1 MSTKKEIRV
10 GLVGYG
16 FMGRTHS
23 NAYKRVGDFFPEL
36 TYRPVLKAVCGRNE
50 ERVKEFAEQWGYESI
65 ETDWK
70 ALIARDDIDA
80 IDICTPNNMHAEVAI
95 AAAKAGKMVLCEKP
109 LALSAIE
116 AKKLIAARDR
126 TGVQIEEAFMVRTH
140 PQWIKVK
147 QLVESGSLGE
157 VRAIQGFFSYY
168 NRDPE
173 NVRNVP
179 EWGGGGI
186 MDIGCYPIVTSRFVL
201 GREPERVFAVLEN
214 DPEFRVDRLAS
225 GILDYGDI
233 QSSFACSTQLVAHQR
248 MLFLGTEKKVEVEI
262 PFNAPPDRPC
272 RLFVSSGDLFGEDV
286 ETIELPICNQYTI
299 QGELFSA
306 CVRGERTPPMTLEDS
321 VRNMAGIDAL
331 FRSAE
336 SGRWESPSA
345 GV

>member
-1 MSTKKEIRV
+1 MKQKVKWGVLGAARIAVEKVIPAMQN
-10 GLVGYG
+10 G
-16 FMGRTHS
+16 
-23 NAYKRVGDFFPEL
+23 EL
-36 TYRPVLKAVCGRNE
+36 AEVCAIASRDLHKAEGAAR
-50 ERVKEFAEQWGYESI
+50 KLGI
-65 ETDWK
+65 EK
-70 ALIARDDIDA
+70 ALGSYEQLLEDPEIEAVYNPL
-80 IDICTPNNMHAEVAI
+80 PNHLHVLWSIRAAE
-95 AAAKAGKMVLCEKP
+95 AGKHVLCEKP

-321 VRNMAGIDAL
+321 VRNMAVIDAL

-336 SGRWESPSA
+336 SGRWESPGA

>member
-1 MSTKKEIRV
+1 MKQKVKWGVLGAAKIAVEKVIPAMQN
-10 GLVGYG
+10 G
-16 FMGRTHS
+16 
-23 NAYKRVGDFFPEL
+23 EL
-36 TYRPVLKAVCGRNE
+36 AEVCGIASRDLH
-50 ERVKEFAEQWGYESI
+50 KAEGAARKLGI
-65 ETDWK
+65 EK
-70 ALIARDDIDA
+70 ALGSYEQLLEDPEIEAVYNPL
-80 IDICTPNNMHAEVAI
+80 PNHLHVLWSIRAAE
-95 AAAKAGKMVLCEKP
+95 AGKHVLCEKP

-321 VRNMAGIDAL
+321 VRNMAVIDAL

-336 SGRWESPSA
+336 SGRWESPGA